1 VLQVSVQIAR
11 LRMAQPLLFS
21 NRMLTSAV
29 DAPRTFV
36 RTLVQPRA
44 WSAARAVYHLAR
56 GDELRAPFS
65 LRHKL
70 TWWPR
75 GFRADTAAVYDLGRN
90 DWRDYVSDYTR
101 IYRCVTINPARA
113 FFDQKLM
120 LRAFLLAR
128 GFPQTETV
136 AFVDRGSV
144 LLNPLAEHPTAI
156 TIHELER
163 RLLEDGGRFI
173 VKPEGRGRGT
183 GVVMVT
189 SRDGVLTRQRGRQTA
204 PFRIAECQGP
214 TIVERMIEQGAFWR
228 ALSPVSANTMR
239 VLTMWTPGEA
249 SPFIGCAVQRIGT
262 ADTMPTD
269 NWSGG
274 GICARIDVAT
284 GRMGIGR
291 MHPLKGGRA
300 RTEYAAHPD
309 SGAQIQGAVIPH
321 WEAVRETVL
330 RAAAS
335 LPTNRYIG
343 WDVFV
348 DDKGRAIIGEGS
360 ANTDVNL
367 LQVHGGLLADPAV
380 RKFYETCGVL

>member
-1 VLQVSVQIAR
+1 
-11 LRMAQPLLFS
+11 MAQPLLS
-21 NRMLTSAV
+21 TSGMLTSAV
-29 DAPRTFV
+29 TAPRTLV
-36 RTLVQPRA
+36 RTLVRPRL
-44 WSAARAVYHLAR
+44 WSGARAIYHLAR
-56 GDELRAPFS
+56 GEELRAPFP

-75 GFRADTAAVYDLGRN
+75 GFRADTAAVYGFDRN

-120 LRAFLLAR
+120 LRAFLLGK
-128 GFPQTETV
+128 GFPQTETL
-136 AFVDRGSV
+136 ALVDRGHV
-144 LLNPLAEHPTAI
+144 LMNPLSESPSLASA
-156 TIHELER
+156 HELER
-163 RLLEDGGRFI
+163 RLLEDGGRFV

-183 GVVMVT
+183 GVFLVT
-189 SRDGVLTRQRGRQTA
+189 PRNGALVRERGSSAA
-204 PFRIAECQGP
+204 PFRIGDSQGP
-214 TIVERMIEQGAFWR
+214 MLVERMVEQGAFWR
-228 ALSPVSANTMR
+228 NLSAVSANTMR
-239 VLTMWTPGEA
+239 VVTMWTPGDA
-249 SPFIGCAVQRIGT
+249 GPFIGCAVQRIGT

-274 GICARIDVAT
+274 GICARVDVAT

-291 MHPLKGGRA
+291 MHPLKGGRTK
-300 RTEYAAHPD
+300 TEYAAHPD

-321 WEAVRETVL
+321 WETVRDTVL
-330 RAAAS
+330 RAATS
-335 LPTNRYIG
+335 LPTNPYIG

-348 DDKGRAIIGEGS
+348 DGEGRAIIGEGS

-380 RKFYETCGVL
+380 RRFYESCGVL

>member
-1 VLQVSVQIAR
+1 
-11 LRMAQPLLFS
+11 MF
-21 NRMLTSAV
+21 TSAV
-29 DAPRTFV
+29 AAPRALARTIV
-36 RTLVQPRA
+36 RPRLWA
-44 WSAARAVYHLAR
+44 AARSIYHLAR
-56 GDELRAPFS
+56 GEELRAPFP
-65 LRHKL
+65 LTHKL

-75 GFRADTAAVYDLGRN
+75 GFRADAAAVYDLTRN

-101 IYRCVTINPARA
+101 VYRCVTINPARA

-120 LRAFLLAR
+120 LRAFLLSK

-136 AFVDRGSV
+136 ALIDRGHV
-144 LLNPLAEHPTAI
+144 LLDPLSEKPRI
-156 TIHELER
+156 VPGHELER
-163 RLLEDGGRFI
+163 MLLEDGGEFV

-183 GVVMVT
+183 GIFLVATRNGALV
-189 SRDGVLTRQRGRQTA
+189 RQRGRDVT
-204 PFRIAECQGP
+204 PFSVRDCDP
-214 TIVERMIEQGAFWR
+214 LTIVERKVEQAAFWR
-228 ALSPVSANTMR
+228 NLCPLSANTVR
-239 VLTMWTPGEA
+239 VVTMWTPGEA
-249 SPFIGCAVQRIGT
+249 APFIGTAVQRIGT

-274 GICARIDVAT
+274 GICARIDIAT

-300 RTEYAAHPD
+300 QTEYTRHPD
-309 SGAQIQGAVIPH
+309 SGAEIQGVVIPH
-321 WEAVRETVL
+321 WSTICDTVL
-330 RAAAS
+330 RAATS

-348 DDKGRAIIGEGS
+348 DDAGRAIIGEGS

-380 RKFYETCGVL
+380 RRFYESCGVI

>member
-1 VLQVSVQIAR
+1 
-11 LRMAQPLLFS
+11 
-21 NRMLTSAV
+21 MLTSAV
-29 DAPRTFV
+29 EAPRALA
-36 RTLVQPRA
+36 RTLVKPRLWA
-44 WSAARAVYHLAR
+44 AARAVYHLAR
-56 GDELRAPFS
+56 KEELRAPFP

-70 TWWPR
+70 AWWPR

-90 DWRDYVSDYTR
+90 DWREYISDYTR
-101 IYRCVTINPARA
+101 VYRCVTINPARA

-136 AFVDRGSV
+136 ALVDRGHV
-144 LLNPLAEHPTAI
+144 LLDPLSEHPAT
-156 TIHELER
+156 TTPQELER
-163 RLLEDGGRFI
+163 RLVEDGGRFV

-183 GVVMVT
+183 GVFLLMSQQGRLV
-189 SRDGVLTRQRGRQTA
+189 RQRGRDIA
-204 PFRIAECQGP
+204 PFQWSDCGP
-214 TIVERMIEQGAFWR
+214 ITIVERMVEQGEFWR
-228 ALSPVSANTMR
+228 QLSPFSVNTLR
-239 VLTMWTPGEA
+239 VLTMWTRGEA
-249 SPFIGCAVQRIGT
+249 EPFIGCAVQRIGT
-262 ADTMPTD
+262 ADTAPTD

-274 GICARIDVAT
+274 GICARVDVAT

-300 RTEYAAHPD
+300 QTEYAAHPD
-309 SGAQIQGAVIPH
+309 SGAQIQGVEIPH
-321 WEAVRETVL
+321 WDTVRDTVL
-330 RAAAS
+330 RAAGS

-348 DDKGRAIIGEGS
+348 DTNGRAIIGEGS

-380 RKFYETCGVL
+380 RRFYESCGVL